1 MLERSL
7 GPTIEIGLEF
17 GDGLVPVRTDRSQLE
32 LAVLNLV
39 LNSRDAMPKGGRVA
53 LGVTREMVEFSTQYL
68 GAGDYVCIKVSDT
81 GTGMDEATV
90 RRATEPFFTTK
101 GVGRGTGLGLSIVY
115 GLAQQ
120 SGGGLRIS
128 SQVGAGTTVELWLPI
143 AVAQESSQSGPRAQ
157 LGATSERPLRVL
169 MVDDDALV
177 SASTEAMLRDL
188 GHDVVAA
195 SSGALALEV
204 VRATNA
210 LDLVMTDYLMP
221 GMNGAELA
229 DQIRRIRPD
238 LPILIVTGYAETLAH
253 DKRAF
258 PFLPKPYTRSDLA
271 SWIAKFVPAKMPK
284 NVVSLGSARRG

>member
-1 MLERSL
+1 
-7 GPTIEIGLEF
+7 
-17 GDGLVPVRTDRSQLE
+17 
-32 LAVLNLV
+32 
-39 LNSRDAMPKGGRVA
+39 
-53 LGVTREMVEFSTQYL
+53 
-68 GAGDYVCIKVSDT
+68 
-81 GTGMDEATV
+81 
-90 RRATEPFFTTK
+90 
-101 GVGRGTGLGLSIVY
+101 
-115 GLAQQ
+115 
-120 SGGGLRIS
+120 LRIS

-271 SWIAKFVPAKMPK
+271 SWIAKFVSAKMPK